1 MAKIFVQIAA
11 YRDPELPYTVQDLLA
26 KASDSK
32 NIRIGICNQAT
43 PAGWNHAALQ
53 DSRVTQIKVPYRA
66 AKGTCWARSRVQELY
81 EGEEFTLQLDSHH
94 RFEPRW
100 DRALIEMLETTG
112 SPKPVLTAYIP
123 GYIGKGKRTKPGP
136 PEPGKQV
143 FQQFDRDGVVAFI
156 GAAMAP
162 DEQMRPPRARFTS
175 GHFIFAPGKIVEDV
189 PYDPSLYFMGEEITL
204 AVRAFTHGYD
214 LYHPHRSHVY
224 HAYVRE
230 GNRRH
235 WDDHNRDKNRRLV
248 PWQSYQAESVKRV
261 NALLTEPESV
271 EAPFG
276 LGTVR
281 TLRDYELYAG
291 LNFKFRLAHQNT
303 LDGLEPPST
312 RCWNWE
318 WSHQP
323 GRELRARVELDAE
336 ELGQPAPAD
345 FWYFGLHDANGLEL
359 TRMDL
364 TDPDVLSGRRRAVDV
379 HCWSP
384 SDPAT
389 YTVIPF
395 CYEKGWGTRIT
406 RPLTT
411 SNFQASFAS

>member
-11 YRDPELPYTVQDLLA
+11 YRDPELSYTVQDLLA
-26 KASDSK
+26 KASDPKS
-32 NIRIGICNQAT
+32 IRIGICNQAT
-43 PAGWNHAALQ
+43 PAGWNHVALQ
-53 DSRVTQIKVPYRA
+53 DPRVTQIKVPYRT

-94 RFEPRW
+94 RFEPMW
-100 DRALIEMLETTG
+100 DRALIDMLAKTG

-123 GYIGKGKRTKPGP
+123 GYSGKGKHVTLGP

-162 DEQMRPPRARFTS
+162 DEQFRPPRARFTS
-175 GHFIFAPGKIVEDV
+175 GHFIFAPGQIVEDV
-189 PYDPSLYFMGEEITL
+189 PYDPALYFMGEEITL

-214 LYHPHRSHVY
+214 LFHPHRSYVY

-235 WDDHNRDKNRRLV
+235 WDDHNPEKNKRLV
-248 PWQSYQAESVKRV
+248 PWQRYQSESVKRV
-261 NALLTEPESV
+261 NTLLTEPEAV

-281 TLRDYELYAG
+281 SLRDYELYAG
-291 LNFKFRLAHQNT
+291 LSFKFRLAHQNT

-336 ELGQPAPAD
+336 ELGQSAPAD
-345 FWYFGLHDANGLEL
+345 FWYFGLHDANGREL
-359 TRMDL
+359 ARIDL
-364 TDPDVLSGRRRAVDV
+364 TDPEVLSLRRRAVDV

-395 CYEKGWGTRIT
+395 CQEKGWGTRIT

-411 SNFQASFAS
+411 SNFQASFVS